1 MPVSE
6 LPDYLLCRKGIFSL
20 FRDPHTGKRFDDD
33 RSIFRCVALHRK
45 RLGFAAGL
53 TASEL
58 SRQLSDAC
66 KGIELCARLALDD
79 WLRSEGL
86 AETDY
91 DGITLSQIPSLEQLF
106 DMDIYVYRFVPPRPP
121 KKPFADDGEVAV
133 SEIAGNELQRNSQ
146 CLCEYHGVGGRRHAG
161 QALCV
166 NVYTDANG
174 TSHFSYIS
182 DLRLF
187 AKVYE
192 CERCLSTFATK
203 ASLQRHAKREDCRG
217 AVHRF
222 PGNGAVL
229 EPTLFE
235 SLDEVSLT

>member
-58 SRQLSDAC
+58 SRQLSDAN
-66 KGIELCARLALDD
+66 KSIGLCARLSLDD

-91 DGITLSQIPSLEQLF
+91 SGITLSQIPSLEQLF
-106 DMDIYVYRFVPPRPP
+106 DMDIYVYRVIPARPP
-121 KKPFADDGEVAV
+121 KNPFTVDARQ
-133 SEIAGNELQRNSQ
+133 LQLQ
-146 CLCEYHGVGGRRHAG
+146 CHYEYHGVGGRRHAG
-161 QALCV
+161 QPLRV
-166 NVYTDANG
+166 NVYTDADG
-174 TSHFSYIS
+174 MAHFSYIS

-187 AKVYE
+187 ANVYE
-192 CERCLSTFATK
+192 CERCLSMFATR
-203 ASLQRHAKREDCRG
+203 SDLQRHAEREDCI
-217 AVHRF
+217 AHNVQ
-222 PGNGAVL
+222 
-229 EPTLFE
+229 
-235 SLDEVSLT
+235 VSVIKNATGGL